1 MVFSKECGL
10 GQHKVLISTLLQWQ
24 LQACDFT
31 KANTFLKRMVIQP
44 PRGADGIY
52 GSCSQERKREVCILL
67 GTVLLEMLAFEKY
80 SEKTWRVAS
89 L

>member
-1 MVFSKECGL
+1 
-10 GQHKVLISTLLQWQ
+10 
-24 LQACDFT
+24 
-31 KANTFLKRMVIQP
+31 MVIQP

-52 GSCSQERKREVCILL
+52 GSCSQERKCEVCILS
-67 GTVLLEMLAFEKY
+67 GAVLLEMLAFEKY